1 MSTVWRVVL
10 IGPADLERSIID
22 SALRQAG
29 FELAVPNHLAD
40 LADALGADGVHAVLV
55 CGDHLGRE
63 KEKIDW
69 ISDVREPVER
79 QGIALIHLVDDDSIG
94 SDEKTHL
101 LERPLRF
108 PAAAASISTIIEAHQ
123 ESILSKVK
131 QLDSGGLRHDITRIA
146 SSSLSG
152 VIVIDT
158 PETPGQIH
166 VRSGQIGLVVCGGLI
181 GAEALSVLLGMREG
195 NYRFDRQQATQ
206 GEELR
211 PVVSIIAE
219 ADALELR
226 SAEMMIRA
234 PQGALE
240 PDPKRLLQRLSVLSD
255 DISWIFRLIDGKR
268 DIKALWMM
276 GGSRAV
282 EGVLSLVEDGI
293 LVVQRGSSRV
303 LEGIASPETDRVEPD
318 DELEPQTPS
327 LEDDFA
333 WSLAVKGV
341 SGLPNTSLK
350 EERWEQLDRDWDQL
364 PDLDLGIEDA
374 LSAAQNYFKTQA
386 PDVDASGGVGIEPV
400 LDPQAVSAVDEFDPP
415 PILEDNDVFA
425 DGDEIPP
432 VVDEFLDDESAPPV
446 QSFNEHLPP
455 YQAPATYQESQ
466 KPPFTTASGGS
477 FGHEDQITSA
487 PELAEDEREPSSVQW
502 MVKRFR
508 FAVISTAIFGLAA
521 FTTYKHSQ
529 RIKETTQGD
538 YAGAEKL
545 VPDVP
550 AEPPVKPPVEPSN
563 QEPPEQKA
571 PELQPRQTASSKVKK
586 KRRRRRRRVRRAS
599 RRRLRQGE
607 FAKRMQGARMLRDDG
622 NLEGAIELISLG
634 LKLDISSAER
644 SIALSERGEAHFSAG
659 SPNKAKSDLR
669 SAIAA
674 DATNSFALKTL
685 GLIEYQSFKSGN
697 EAARV
702 RARSLLD
709 KYREIAGRRDA
720 AVERWL
726 AELE

>member
-1 MSTVWRVVL
+1 MVL
-10 IGPADLERSIID
+10 VGPADLERSIID

-29 FELAVPNHLAD
+29 FELAVPNHLAN
-40 LADALGADGVHAVLV
+40 LSSALDADGVHAVLV

-63 KEKIDW
+63 KDKVDW
-69 ISDVREPVER
+69 ASDIVEPT
-79 QGIALIHLVDDDSIG
+79 QTHGIALIELVDDEPVDVDQKVNRLI
-94 SDEKTHL
+94 
-101 LERPLRF
+101 RPLRF
-108 PAAAASISTIIEAHQ
+108 PAAAASIATLIEAHQ
-123 ESILSKVK
+123 ESILSQKK
-131 QLDSGGLRHDITRIA
+131 SLESGGLRQDITRIA
-146 SSSLSG
+146 ASSLSG

-158 PETPGQIH
+158 PDSPGQIH
-166 VRSGQIGLVVCGGLI
+166 VRKGQIGLIVCGGLT
-181 GAEALSVLLGMREG
+181 GAEALSVLLGMRDG
-195 NYRFDRQQATQ
+195 TYRFDRQQSSQ
-206 GEELR
+206 GEDLR
-211 PVVSIIAE
+211 QAVSVIAE

-226 SAEMMIRA
+226 SAEMMVRA

-240 PDPKRLLQRLSVLSD
+240 PDPERLLQRLSVLSD

-268 DIKALWMM
+268 DIKDLWTM

-303 LEGIASPETDRVEPD
+303 LESTSSIEEATSEPD
-318 DELEPQTPS
+318 DSGSTSQPS

-341 SGLPNTSLK
+341 SGLPDASLK

-374 LSAAQNYFKTQA
+374 LSVAQNYFKTQA
-386 PDVDASGGVGIEPV
+386 PQALDAVGDAIEPILGDASSLIDDDFDAPPV
-400 LDPQAVSAVDEFDPP
+400 LDDDD
-415 PILEDNDVFA
+415 IFA
-425 DGDEIPP
+425 PDGDVPP
-432 VVDEFLDDESAPPV
+432 VIDELLDDLAP
-446 QSFNEHLPP
+446 FDEDLPP
-455 YQAPATYQESQ
+455 YQAPPPAQENSRVPYQ
-466 KPPFTTASGGS
+466 AMGRGN
-477 FGHEDQITSA
+477 FGHDDQITA
-487 PELAEDEREPSSVQW
+487 TPDLVDDDIEPSSMQR

-508 FAVISTAIFGLAA
+508 FAVISSAIFGLAA

-529 RIKETTQGD
+529 RIKQTTQGD
-538 YAGAEKL
+538 FIAPETHT
-545 VPDVP
+545 P
-550 AEPPVKPPVEPSN
+550 EPPSDPASAP
-563 QEPPEQKA
+563 QPEQSTQKPKELKSRNAA
-571 PELQPRQTASSKVKK
+571 PKRVKK
-586 KRRRRRRRVRRAS
+586 KRRRRRRRVRRS
-599 RRRLRQGE
+599 NRRQLQRQGE

-622 NLEGAIELISLG
+622 NLEGAIDLISMG
-634 LKLDISSAER
+634 LKLDISVAER

-674 DATNSFALKTL
+674 DSTNGFALKTL
-685 GLIEYQSFKSGN
+685 GLIEYQSFKSGD
-697 EAARV
+697 EAARS
-702 RARSLLD
+702 RARTLLN

>member
-1 MSTVWRVVL
+1 MSTVWRMVL
-10 IGPADLERSIID
+10 VGPADLERSIID

-29 FELAVPNHLAD
+29 FELAVPNHLSD
-40 LADALGADGVHAVLV
+40 LSPALSADGVHAALV

-63 KEKIDW
+63 KDKLDW
-69 ISDVREPVER
+69 VTDILEPAKACGV
-79 QGIALIHLVDDDSIG
+79 ALIRLVDDAPDAAEA
-94 SDEKTHL
+94 DVHY
-101 LERPLRF
+101 LERPLPF
-108 PAAAASISTIIEAHQ
+108 PAAAASISTIIETHQ
-123 ESILSKVK
+123 EAVLSEMKP
-131 QLDSGGLRHDITRIA
+131 LDSGGLRHDITRIA

-181 GAEALSVLLGMREG
+181 GSEALSVLLGLRDG
-195 NYRFDRQQATQ
+195 HYRFDRQQAAQ

-211 PVVSIIAE
+211 SAMGMIAE

-226 SAEMMIRA
+226 TAEMMLRS
-234 PQGALE
+234 PQGAFE
-240 PDPKRLLQRLSVLSD
+240 PDPERLLQRLSVLSD

-268 DIKALWMM
+268 DIKALWTM

-303 LEGIASPETDRVEPD
+303 LEPMTSDEALTDEPEAIQDPVPT
-318 DELEPQTPS
+318 

-341 SGLPNTSLK
+341 SGLPDTSLK

-386 PDVDASGGVGIEPV
+386 PAAETSVDEGIEPM
-400 LDPQAVSAVDEFDPP
+400 LDRQPNDQQGGFDPP
-415 PILEDNDVFA
+415 PILDDDDVFEE
-425 DGDEIPP
+425 GIPP
-432 VVDEFLDDESAPPV
+432 VLDDVEVDDSLPPID
-446 QSFNEHLPP
+446 QSVEDLPP
-455 YQAPATYQESQ
+455 YQAPPSPHESSQ
-466 KPPFTTASGGS
+466 TPYKAMGTGI
-477 FGHEDQITSA
+477 FGHEDQITAVPDS
-487 PELAEDEREPSSVQW
+487 LDDDREPSSFQR

-508 FAVISTAIFGLAA
+508 FAVISTTIFGVAA

-529 RIKETTQGD
+529 RIKETTQGEYTAPD
-538 YAGAEKL
+538 APL
-545 VPDVP
+545 PTVPIQP
-550 AEPPVKPPVEPSN
+550 SSAPPT
-563 QEPPEQKA
+563 PEQPEQA
-571 PELQPRQTASSKVKK
+571 PEEVQARPATPKSVKK
-586 KRRRRRRRVRRAS
+586 KRRRRRRRVRRAN

-674 DATNSFALKTL
+674 DATNGFALKTL
-685 GLIEYQSFKSGN
+685 GLIEYQSFKSGD
-697 EAARV
+697 EAARA
-702 RARSLLD
+702 RAQALLN
-709 KYREIAGRRDA
+709 KYRKVAGRRDA